1 MMARDWDQIPNQYV
15 QPVHQYTQAGRHAP
29 QPQPHSWPRE
39 YNSGP
44 QYYRDPLEGKATA
57 ALVLGI
63 VSLVINILFV
73 PSILAIVFGAQA
85 MGSPYTRNKGGWGM
99 ALGIIGATFG
109 LILYIAIL
117 SAL

>member
-1 MMARDWDQIPNQYV
+1 MTTGWDQIPNQHRQNIPRPGRPQ
-15 QPVHQYTQAGRHAP
+15 QPPMP
-29 QPQPHSWPRE
+29 QRWPLE
-39 YNSGP
+39 YPDMP

-99 ALGIIGATFG
+99 ALGIIGATLG
-109 LILYIAIL
+109 LILYIVIL
-117 SAL
+117 SAV

>member
-1 MMARDWDQIPNQYV
+1 MSTEWDQIPNQYRQNIPRPAAPR
-15 QPVHQYTQAGRHAP
+15 QPPPPRW
-29 QPQPHSWPRE
+29 PHE
-39 YNSGP
+39 YADRP
-44 QYYRDPLEGKATA
+44 YYYRDPLEGKATA

-99 ALGIIGATFG
+99 ALGIIGATLG
-109 LILYIAIL
+109 LIVYIAIL
-117 SAL
+117 AAV